1 MNRLTAVPTDIVP
14 IMAIDNGFC
23 NSEPISDENSNGTI
37 AKIVVSEVMI
47 SGFRMESQQVLFRSH
62 PAGCPS

>member
-37 AKIVVSEVMI
+37 AKIVVNAC
-47 SGFRMESQQVLFRSH
+47 VLLH
-62 PAGCPS
+62 G

>member
-23 NSEPISDENSNGTI
+23 NSEPISDENSNGCLLYTSD
-37 AKIVVSEVMI
+37 AADE
-47 SGFRMESQQVLFRSH
+47 L
-62 PAGCPS
+62 

>member
-1 MNRLTAVPTDIVP
+1 MMNRLTAVPTDIVP

-47 SGFRMESQQVLFRSH
+47 IALNLRL
-62 PAGCPS
+62 PAV